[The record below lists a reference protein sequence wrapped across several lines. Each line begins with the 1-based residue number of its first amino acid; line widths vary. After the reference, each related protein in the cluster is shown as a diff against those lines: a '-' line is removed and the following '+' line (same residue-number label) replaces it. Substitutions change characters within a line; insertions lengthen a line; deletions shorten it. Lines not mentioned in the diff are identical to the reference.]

1 MAGPLFWCRLVAV
14 ILLSCVFLVLGWLIV
29 FVCSQRLLF
38 GQIIL
43 PQRPQHN
50 SPFLGFFN
58 YFEINCPE
66 NVRNQAQ
73 SYLLRIVTLTN
84 ATEVGDGYLLNVG
97 TNTFLVRDR
106 YITRLRG
113 GKDAKSCH
121 EETCFF
127 VPNQGMPSAEQIA
140 IALLMLRNDPTL
152 FDKWAVKDG
161 ESFKADGQIL
171 NFDCR

>member
-1 MAGPLFWCRLVAV
+1 MFWCRLVAV

-50 SPFLGFFN
+50 SPFLGFVN
-58 YFEINCPE
+58 YFEIDCPE

-73 SYLLRIVTLTN
+73 SYLLRIVALTN

-106 YITRLRG
+106 YVTRLRG
-113 GKDAKSCH
+113 GKDAKSRH

-127 VPNQGMPSAEQIA
+127 LPNQEMPSGERIA
-140 IALLMLRNDPTL
+140 TALLMLRNDPTL

-161 ESFKADGQIL
+161 ESFKADGRI
-171 NFDCR
+171 F

>member
-1 MAGPLFWCRLVAV
+1 MVAV
-14 ILLSCVFLVLGWLIV
+14 ILLSCVSVVLAWVIV

-50 SPFLGFFN
+50 SPFLGFVN

-66 NVRNQAQ
+66 NVRNHAQ
-73 SYLLRIVTLTN
+73 SYLLRVVALTN
-84 ATEVGDGYLLNVG
+84 ATELGDGYLLNVG
-97 TNTFLVRDR
+97 TNTFHVRDR
-106 YITRLRG
+106 YVRRIRG
-113 GKDAKSCH
+113 VKDAKSRY

-140 IALLMLRNDPTL
+140 TALLCSGMTRRCSISGPLRTESASRRMAGFSRFGPGPLTML
-152 FDKWAVKDG
+152 
-161 ESFKADGQIL
+161 
-171 NFDCR
+171 